1 MRVFLFG
8 FMRQLAFLSSTSPSI
23 RSVTLVEPISS
34 NAQNS
39 VVVQLRHWTVTLLL
53 DLNYQLWRL
62 CIVEHGDGAAHLASH
77 FHVLHFLFLF
87 EFVRNLAGLI
97 PECFGFRICS
107 ALCTER

>member
-1 MRVFLFG
+1 MTVFLFG
-8 FMRQLAFLSSTSPSI
+8 FMPQLAFLSSTCPSI

-77 FHVLHFLFLF
+77 FQDCGSNVHAAWACIKKRKEPL
-87 EFVRNLAGLI
+87 
-97 PECFGFRICS
+97 
-107 ALCTER
+107 